1 MINTTLALVSCGSTS
16 RIPGV
21 PQGTCSP
28 SWWGTLER
36 RAAASWTPSPSPR
49 PALTQSLAS
58 CCCRT
63 PPPPPPLY
71 PPPPRSRHTLNRPQ
85 GHRCCHPQTC
95 HDYELYEIIF
105 YRENGGIP
113 VKEFLHQLHG
123 GVVLVDQVLPVVV
136 PVLRELATHATVD
149 NL

>member
-1 MINTTLALVSCGSTS
+1 MIVVEGGS
-16 RIPGV
+16 
-21 PQGTCSP
+21 
-28 SWWGTLER
+28 
-36 RAAASWTPSPSPR
+36 RAAAPKGSMTY
-49 PALTQSLAS
+49 AFTYGEIF
-58 CCCRT
+58 
-63 PPPPPPLY
+63 PPPPPPPPPPY